1 MSSNEINNKNET
13 KIIQKKHLKILII
26 GVLLIILTIIFLVNR
41 EGSIKTKVKTSLD
54 RVVEKSDLET
64 VNFTYNVIAKQCKD
78 KNKCN
83 KKSNN
88 IDDFEYVISCKGTI
102 TTGIDFKEVKIE
114 IDKSNKTLVVKMPK
128 SEIKDTN
135 ILTMKLLNGADI
147 PANELPSAR
156 ALCEETISE
165 KSKNDEKVIS
175 ATKEQAEVVLESF
188 YQQWIKSIDEEYK
201 VEVK

>member
-135 ILTMKLLNGADI
+135 ILTMKFLNGADI

>member
-26 GVLLIILTIIFLVNR
+26 GVLLIILKIIFLVNR

-135 ILTMKLLNGADI
+135 ILTMKFLNGADI